1 MDFFNEY
8 GSWILFAGMAF
19 LMFRMHGNGGGCCG
33 GGQHNQNHD
42 ENQDEMTDEERQKNN
57 KSGCH

>member
-8 GSWILFAGMAF
+8 GSWIIFGGLAF
-19 LMFRMHGNGGGCCG
+19 FMFRMHGKGGCCG
-33 GGQHNQNHD
+33 GGQHDQNHD
-42 ENQDEMTDEERQKNN
+42 KQDKMTDEERQKNN